1 MNAFIINNRWVWDDP
16 NERARVEAAYGKM
29 IHEQYLAEH
38 PEFVPRCDCHKRPP
52 AEAEAH
58 Q

>member
-1 MNAFIINNRWVWDDP
+1 MNAFITNNRWVWDDP

-52 AEAEAH
+52 AERKTV
-58 Q
+58 